1 VTNEPRIV
9 QFPHPGTEHV
19 PKSDEMGW
27 NDGYHRRKF
36 LLTNGTTVN
45 QKGETTYKGLL
56 TFWGEWEAPSTIK
69 ERWPRR
75 EQFPTVLHE
84 PYWVD
89 CEPIPNQ
96 QNTDPWVFGPR
107 FLYSN
112 CKQLTP
118 SGRPSALQSLT
129 PGSMIMFGST
139 FHGDFMLDT
148 VFVVG
153 VALTKFR
160 PVDGIEIESAAFQTC
175 TIRSLAALE
184 PRKSSASLTLFA
196 GATPE
201 RPSNGMFS
209 FTPARRAD
217 NANYRFQRPRLAI
230 TGVINPMSWQSPRGA
245 KVATTPEEVRA
256 TWHATVKQVESQG
269 LELGTDLRT
278 PGQRMTDSS
287 LLTISLNEVTP

>member
-1 VTNEPRIV
+1 VTSGPRIV
-9 QFPHPGTEHV
+9 QFPHPGSEHV
-19 PKSDEMGW
+19 PKGDEMGW
-27 NDGYHRRKF
+27 NDDYHRRKF
-36 LLTNGTTVN
+36 LLSSGRTVSRS
-45 QKGETTYKGLL
+45 GVTTYEGLL

-89 CEPIPNQ
+89 REVIPNQ
-96 QNTDPWVFGPR
+96 QNTDPWVFGSR

-118 SGRPSALQSLT
+118 SGRPSLLQSLT

-139 FHGDFMLDT
+139 FDGHFMLDT

-153 VALTKFR
+153 EALTKFR
-160 PVDGIEIESAAFQTC
+160 PIDGITIESEAFRVC
-175 TIRSLAALE
+175 TIQSLASLE
-184 PRKSSASLTLFA
+184 PKKSSASLTLFA

-201 RPSNGMFS
+201 RPINGMFS

-217 NANYRFQRPRLAI
+217 DTNYRFSRPPLKI
-230 TGVINPMSWQSPRGA
+230 PGVINPMSWQSPRGA
-245 KVATTPEEVRA
+245 KVPATIEEVRA
-256 TWHATVKQVESQG
+256 TWFETVKQVEAHG
-269 LELGTDLRT
+269 LKLGTNLQI
-278 PGQRMTDSS
+278 PVQR
-287 LLTISLNEVTP
+287 